1 MKKQQGQQALF
12 NELYRK
18 ILILFSV
25 FVLVSCAAPAEL
37 VKKNKIRPG
46 MNKVEVDLV
55 IVLKSFWNQIFVPEA
70 YREYFAKE
78 KKEIL
83 SGTNKHIY
91 YVFRNVNT
99 RVKCGWLMCD
109 YGDGILDQ
117 AFINYKDA
125 VKHIVG
131 DEKIAAKKKP
141 KKTITIVE
149 DNKEIEVSTDDEM
162 MKKLS
167 KLMEDY
173 KKGKITKEEFSSKK
187 AEILK

>member
-70 YREYFAKE
+70 YREYFAK
-78 KKEIL
+78 
-83 SGTNKHIY
+83 
-91 YVFRNVNT
+91 
-99 RVKCGWLMCD
+99 
-109 YGDGILDQ
+109 
-117 AFINYKDA
+117 
-125 VKHIVG
+125 
-131 DEKIAAKKKP
+131 
-141 KKTITIVE
+141 
-149 DNKEIEVSTDDEM
+149 
-162 MKKLS
+162 
-167 KLMEDY
+167 
-173 KKGKITKEEFSSKK
+173 
-187 AEILK
+187 

>member
-1 MKKQQGQQALF
+1 
-12 NELYRK
+12 
-18 ILILFSV
+18 
-25 FVLVSCAAPAEL
+25 
-37 VKKNKIRPG
+37 
-46 MNKVEVDLV
+46 
-55 IVLKSFWNQIFVPEA
+55 
-70 YREYFAKE
+70 
-78 KKEIL
+78 
-83 SGTNKHIY
+83 
-91 YVFRNVNT
+91 
-99 RVKCGWLMCD
+99 MCD

-167 KLMEDY
+167 KLTEDY
-173 KKGKITKEEFSSKK
+173 KKGKISKEEFSSKK
-187 AEILK
+187 TEILK